1 MLDEL
6 LELANPTTQLQQ
18 RRVDTGLSQRQL
30 TDLSGVSVRTIQQYE
45 QRQKGI
51 THAAYATV
59 DALAHALSCVPGDIA

>member
-18 RRVDTGLSQRQL
+18 RRVDAGLSQRQL
-30 TDLSGVSVRTIQQYE
+30 ADLSGIPVRTIQQYE
-45 QRQKGI
+45 QRQKDL

-59 DALAHALSCVPGDIA
+59 SALARALSCVPGDIA